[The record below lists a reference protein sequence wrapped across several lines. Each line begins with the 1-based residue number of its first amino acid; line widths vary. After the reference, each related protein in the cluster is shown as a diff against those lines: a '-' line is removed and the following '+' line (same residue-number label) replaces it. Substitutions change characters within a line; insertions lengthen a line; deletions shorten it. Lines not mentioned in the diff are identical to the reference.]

1 MSPDPADARERRRRA
16 RNVATLVVL
25 LGLALLFFAIT
36 LVRLRHL

>member
-1 MSPDPADARERRRRA
+1 MSPDPADARARRRRA